1 MSHPSQLATFSP
13 TPPPPIFTHSMVTT
27 GDGLLQ
33 PVTCMGLVATSSA
46 GASVPGPVPL
56 APQQQQQLTA
66 ANGGNGSI
74 VGMGMSLYGS
84 DVVSVSLMYFPNSWT
99 LLLLLVDSEPVVK
112 ATLSPN
118 VQNVESINMQ
128 SGFSGKDFWQRFRQ
142 RAQGQRKGEAAAG
155 NIYLD
160 PPPPA
165 LRGHLLCPILF
176 SFFPYKWWPLGRK
189 MGFCGWTDNCS
200 SDCRHRKGIQM

>member
-1 MSHPSQLATFSP
+1 MFGTNSTITGVTMSHPSQLATFSP

-56 APQQQQQLTA
+56 APQQQQQQQLTA

-84 DVVSVSLMYFPNSWT
+84 DVVSVSLMYFPNSWK

-128 SGFSGKDFWQRFRQ
+128 SGFSGKDFWQCFLARR
-142 RAQGQRKGEAAAG
+142 GLGETAAG
-155 NIYLD
+155 NIYLR
-160 PPPPA
+160 PRTTRTSGP
-165 LRGHLLCPILF
+165 
-176 SFFPYKWWPLGRK
+176 SFVPNFVFVFPL
-189 MGFCGWTDNCS
+189 
-200 SDCRHRKGIQM
+200 